1 VNDEFARRVKSM
13 KRQLLF
19 AALITLALSAG
30 ANAQSGTGM
39 TGPGAGTG
47 TGKPGQAGQG
57 GTIDEG
63 GMGGGSFG
71 IVDLLK
77 GGKGGI
83 TMTGCLQR
91 ADQSASGAG
100 RAFVLDTVRPGS
112 PSSAAS
118 VSGVSGAVGTTG
130 VAAVTLTGK
139 ESDLQKHVGER
150 VELRGKWDESGKGA
164 PVNGS
169 LFKVSSVKT
178 AEGSCPTQR

>member
-1 VNDEFARRVKSM
+1 MR
-13 KRQLLF
+13 RQLLLVTVII
-19 AALITLALSAG
+19 AALSVCAS
-30 ANAQSGTGM
+30 AQSGTGM

-63 GMGGGSFG
+63 GMAGGSFG
-71 IVDLLK
+71 IVDMLK
-77 GGKGGI
+77 GGKSGI

-100 RAFVLDTVRPGS
+100 PAFVLDNVRPGA

-118 VSGVSGAVGTTG
+118 VSRVSGATGTTG
-130 VAAVTLTGK
+130 AASVTLTGK

-169 LFKVSSVKT
+169 LFKVSSVKA
-178 AEGSCPTQR
+178 AEGSCSTQR